1 MAKSVRQIGKKGN
14 IVFLSNAEVKID
26 IWKDPEFREAVRKF
40 LMGRNVSDE
49 LLKYDKFQ
57 KLYFEFIF
65 RPKVHKAF
73 AEDRNLNVFF
83 RKLTTNIEKGLGFG
97 AAKTAP
103 RRSAPART
111 ARRPV
116 RRRPAR
122 RPEKRRPARKAVRRK
137 APRRPARRRR

>member
-40 LMGRNVSDE
+40 LMGQNVSEE
-49 LLKYDKFQ
+49 LLKFEKFQ

-73 AEDRNLNVFF
+73 AEDRNLNIFF

-97 AAKTAP
+97 AAKKAP
-103 RRSAPART
+103 RKAPSART

-116 RRRPAR
+116 RRIV
-122 RPEKRRPARKAVRRK
+122 KRRPARKAVRRK